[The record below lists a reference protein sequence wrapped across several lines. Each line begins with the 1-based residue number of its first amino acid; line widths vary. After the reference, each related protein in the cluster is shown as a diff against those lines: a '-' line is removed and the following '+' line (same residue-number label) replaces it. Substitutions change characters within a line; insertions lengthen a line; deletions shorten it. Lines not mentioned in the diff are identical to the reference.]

1 MAIQQRIRYER
12 RARDLTQA
20 ALATILGVHPTII
33 QKIEHGKLAPS
44 PRLIKGLHKALEIE
58 YEAFFQDTHDHNAL
72 DTQACD
78 NAVMKQGGGNG
89 LQPNLYW

>member
-44 PRLIKGLHKALEIE
+44 PRLIKELHKTLEIE
-58 YEAFFQDTHDHNAL
+58 YEAFFQDTHDHGYTNTL
-72 DTQACD
+72 TCD
-78 NAVMKQGGGNG
+78 NAVTKQGRR
-89 LQPNLYW
+89 